1 MPLAPFDGMKRW
13 MLWTAS
19 GIVGCLVACSGSTIT
34 PGSSASSGGVGADGG
49 EGGDGGASDSSTSDG
64 GPIVEPI
71 AAKDFDQSCT
81 TKDDCVLVTEG
92 DVCAICSCPNAAI
105 AKKDADAYNAKRSEL
120 SQACGP
126 RPAIGCG
133 VDCIQTSVSCSSAGK
148 CVVVDG
154 PGDGG

>member
-1 MPLAPFDGMKRW
+1 MKRW

-19 GIVGCLVACSGSTIT
+19 GIVGCLVACSGGSTT
-34 PGSSASSGGVGADGG
+34 PGVG
-49 EGGDGGASDSSTSDG
+49 GGDGGVGGGDGSTSDSSTSDG
-64 GPIVEPI
+64 GTIVEPI

-81 TKDDCVLVTEG
+81 TKDDCELVTEG

-105 AKKDADAYNAKRSEL
+105 AKKDADAYNAKRTEL

-133 VDCIQTSVSCSSAGK
+133 VDCAQALVSCSPAGK
-148 CVVVDG
+148 CVVGG